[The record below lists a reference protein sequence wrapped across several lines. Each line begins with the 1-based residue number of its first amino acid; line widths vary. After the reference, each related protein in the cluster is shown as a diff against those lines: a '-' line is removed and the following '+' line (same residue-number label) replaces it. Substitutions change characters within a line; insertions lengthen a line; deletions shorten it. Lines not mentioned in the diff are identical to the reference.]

1 MLLLVAII
9 VWAVAV
15 GGCFVYAAVCG
26 LRTFRRVRAAQATLE
41 GRIAALQAEG
51 VGALEHRA
59 AELNE
64 KMAAMQAALARLE
77 RSMRGLRVLT
87 GSVSTASTVLL
98 AARRIVR
105 R

>member
-15 GGCFVYAAVCG
+15 GGCLAYAAVCG
-26 LRTFRRVRAAQATLE
+26 VRTFRRVRAAQATLE

-51 VGALEHRA
+51 VGGLEQKTAERLEHS
-59 AELNE
+59 
-64 KMAAMQAALARLE
+64 MA
-77 RSMRGLRVLT
+77 GLRVLT
-87 GSVSTASTVLL
+87 GSVSTAATVLL
-98 AARRIVR
+98 AARRVVR

>member
-15 GGCFVYAAVCG
+15 GGCLVYAAVCG

-51 VGALEHRA
+51 VGGLEQKT
-59 AELNE
+59 AELHE
-64 KMAAMQAALARLE
+64 KVAAMQAALARLE
-77 RSMRGLRVLT
+77 HGMAGLRVLT
-87 GSVSTASTVLL
+87 GSVSTAATVLL
-98 AARRIVR
+98 AVR
-105 R
+105 RVVRR

>member
-1 MLLLVAII
+1 VLLLVAII
-9 VWAVAV
+9 VWVMAV
-15 GGCFVYAAVCG
+15 GGCVVYAAVCG

-41 GRIAALQAEG
+41 GRIAVLQAEG
-51 VGALEHRA
+51 VGALGQKT

-64 KMAAMQAALARLE
+64 KVAAMQAALARLE
-77 RSMRGLRVLT
+77 RSMAGLRVLT
-87 GSVSTASTVLL
+87 NSVGTASTVLL